1 MEFKVKLTRN
11 AKHEIDLAYLWL
23 KQHNAS
29 YADKWFRD
37 LMNTIAT
44 LQDKPKRCALARE
57 NDAFPQEIRQL
68 IFGKSRNKYRIVFT
82 ILEDTVYILYL
93 RHSAQSAITLDIL
106 DLD

>member
-68 IFGKSRNKYRIVFT
+68 IFVNREINTELFSLFWKIRFIFFTCDTARNHQLHLIFLT
-82 ILEDTVYILYL
+82 
-93 RHSAQSAITLDIL
+93 
-106 DLD
+106 

>member
-1 MEFKVKLTRN
+1 MEFKVKLTHN

-44 LQDKPKRCALARE
+44 LQDKPKRCTLARE

-68 IFGKSRNKYRIVFT
+68 IFGKSKNKYRIVFT

-106 DLD
+106 DLE

>member
-1 MEFKVKLTRN
+1 VRCIAVLYSKPFENFIAPHTTEYR
-11 AKHEIDLAYLWL
+11 Y
-23 KQHNAS
+23 NAS

-106 DLD
+106 DLE